1 MNKPQIDLHTKEYL
15 HDRINSAMQIL
26 AEVVSE
32 MERWE
37 TKNMSQEIKPCIAGH
52 KHTDAATQYAEG
64 YPWVC
69 LSCGAEFKDYQ
80 SLVESE

>member
-1 MNKPQIDLHTKEYL
+1 M
-15 HDRINSAMQIL
+15 SA
-26 AEVVSE
+26 
-32 MERWE
+32 E
-37 TKNMSQEIKPCIAGH
+37 TKPCIAGH

-80 SLVESE
+80 SLVESEKK